1 MLQRTKLRGGF
12 RSSQAGDSEK
22 QHRRGTSEPPKDG
35 IYPLN
40 AATQTLRLPRS
51 CTHARTHT
59 RQMSEFI
66 RSLFHLGLKRWAGSL
81 AVHLLHSG
89 GRVSPRR
96 NTQSGKKKK
105 KALSL
110 ASDAGERLSFKVLLS
125 SSGCSTPPIS
135 TSTPLLMQQVQREV
149 SRLFRPYVQQVCFS
163 GEKVSGVGE
172 EWSER
177 PRPHQII
184 AACLGLQRF
193 VQPLAFN

>member
-1 MLQRTKLRGGF
+1 MSFLKGAAFHASLDEMLQSTKLRGGF
-12 RSSQAGDSEK
+12 RSSQAGGSEK

-51 CTHARTHT
+51 CTHARAHT

-66 RSLFHLGLKRWAGSL
+66 RSLFHLGLERWAGSL

-105 KALSL
+105 KKKALSL

-125 SSGCSTPPIS
+125 SSSCSNPP
-135 TSTPLLMQQVQREV
+135 
-149 SRLFRPYVQQVCFS
+149 
-163 GEKVSGVGE
+163 
-172 EWSER
+172 
-177 PRPHQII
+177 PHLHLHP
-184 AACLGLQRF
+184 AADAAGT
-193 VQPLAFN
+193 A